1 MDQPTAHSDKLEK
14 HRFLVQSKIIE
25 NAEFARLS
33 ELHPQQRAEE
43 FTKIWDGP
51 KDDRKNIKL
60 KVDFKFP
67 EATASTASSAPAPST
82 IVLGGVASESNDLRA
97 RLSAEANASAPA
109 SRTTREETTG
119 SSSPFVTHSPDI
131 LFTELQSLRKKYDA
145 VVEYTVHLTAERD
158 AVVQQLE
165 TSQRELLKEK
175 SKKKSGESGA
185 AGGAAAQSAGNAVD
199 TAKKGDQVRCYFSYI

>member
-1 MDQPTAHSDKLEK
+1 M
-14 HRFLVQSKIIE
+14 VQSKIIDNSE
-25 NAEFARLS
+25 YTRLS
-33 ELHPQQRAEE
+33 ELHPQQRTEE

-67 EATASTASSAPAPST
+67 EASNSTSATPAASST
-82 IVLGGVASESNDLRA
+82 IVSGGVASESNDLRA

-109 SRTTREETTG
+109 TRSSREDTNAG

-158 AVVQQLE
+158 AIVQQLE

-175 SKKKSGESGA
+175 SKKKSGAEVAQTA
-185 AGGAAAQSAGNAVD
+185 AVEG
-199 TAKKGDQVRCYFSYI
+199 AKKAGGDQVCDA